1 MATKPTVKPQN
12 ILTLIKWVASEQKFK
27 IEAHSDTEFEIRKNR
42 VNSVRFKVYK
52 NTEYIQ
58 IHQWEDSGAKYG
70 KAVYSIREYSDA
82 IQFCN
87 ILIASENLRAR
98 RKDPA

>member
-1 MATKPTVKPQN
+1 MATKPTMKPKN
-12 ILTLIKWVASEQKFK
+12 ILTLIKWVAVEQKFK
-27 IEAHSDTEFEIRKNR
+27 IADESDAGFEIFKKQ

-58 IHQWEDSGAKYG
+58 IHQWEDSGARYG

-87 ILIASENLRAR
+87 ILIASEALRAR
-98 RKDPA
+98 RKESA